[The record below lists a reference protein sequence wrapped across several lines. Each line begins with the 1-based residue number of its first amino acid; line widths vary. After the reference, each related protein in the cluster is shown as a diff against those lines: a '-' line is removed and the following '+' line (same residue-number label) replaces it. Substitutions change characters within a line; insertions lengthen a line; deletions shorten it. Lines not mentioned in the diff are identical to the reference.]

1 MDVLRM
7 VNAALP
13 HLREQAERLM
23 TDRFDIMRP
32 TGAMSVD
39 PETGASVPGQTRVA
53 QTIGKVQTAG
63 GMASQV
69 VTASGDSSNIGG
81 NVPTWTLYVHF
92 PVSLTGLRVKDV
104 AVCTASSDPDLVGK
118 RLRLVNM
125 QSEKT
130 HATARRWN
138 VQEIPEEET

>member
-1 MDVLRM
+1 MDVLSM
-7 VNAALP
+7 VDVALP
-13 HLREQAERLM
+13 RLREQAERLM

-39 PETGASVPGQTRVA
+39 PETGASVPGQTMVA
-53 QTIGKVQTAG
+53 QTVGKVQTSG
-63 GMASQV
+63 GIASQV
-69 VTASGDSSNIGG
+69 VSASGDSSNVGG
-81 NVPTWTLYVHF
+81 NVPTWSLYVHF
-92 PVSLTGLRVKDV
+92 PVSMTGLRVKDV
-104 AVCTASSDPDLVGK
+104 AVCTASRDPDLVGK

-138 VQEIPEEET
+138 VQEIPEEES

>member
-1 MDVLRM
+1 MDVLTM
-7 VNAALP
+7 VQTALP
-13 HLREQAERLM
+13 RLREQAERLM
-23 TDRFDIMRP
+23 TDRFSIQRY
-32 TGAMSVD
+32 TGRNVTDPDTGVD
-39 PETGASVPGQTRVA
+39 VQEMKQVA
-53 QTIGKVQTAG
+53 ESKGKVQTSG
-63 GMASQV
+63 GIASQV

-118 RLRLVNM
+118 RLRLVNL

>member
-1 MDVLRM
+1 MRFSKGFIERM
-7 VNAALP
+7 
-13 HLREQAERLM
+13 RRSAESMM
-23 TDRFDIMRP
+23 TDTFDVMRP

-39 PETGASVPGQTRVA
+39 PETGASVPGQTMVA
-53 QTIGKVQTAG
+53 QTIGKVQTSG

-118 RLRLVNM
+118 RFRLVNL

-138 VQEIPEEET
+138 VQEIPEEES